1 MCRHDMITTRHEFT
15 AVVEEVLNNLGALK
29 PLYVILCDT
38 ENYDDYGDVSWS
50 LHIGTLHAI
59 DNIAASFSF
68 AYKHKLDK
76 PDKWYTISTRHSFRW
91 ALKFGYISKEECMK
105 WLNYCSNANIH
116 DLDINSLKCSPADLD
131 FSFISDFVED
141 AKDLCETIITI
152 ENRGHERS
160 SK

>member
-1 MCRHDMITTRHEFT
+1 
-15 AVVEEVLNNLGALK
+15 
-29 PLYVILCDT
+29 
-38 ENYDDYGDVSWS
+38 
-50 LHIGTLHAI
+50 
-59 DNIAASFSF
+59 
-68 AYKHKLDK
+68 
-76 PDKWYTISTRHSFRW
+76 
-91 ALKFGYISKEECMK
+91 MK